1 MSFTDK
7 LKGELNMESKLNSG
21 QEFIDLMGQRR
32 SFARLEE
39 PAPDKELLD
48 SVFLSSL
55 RVPDHMHLRPW
66 RFLVIGGDDRNHLGD
81 LFVKDCL
88 LKDPGADIEA
98 CESARKKALRAPLIV
113 VGIASYTEHPKVPEI
128 EQSLATGCVLNNIG
142 LAVYSCGYGSVWR
155 TGAYAVSPTVIE
167 GLGLSSNEEILGF
180 IYIGTPVKASR
191 PQRPIEKDAF
201 FTSWPVKE

>member
-7 LKGELNMESKLNSG
+7 SEGELNMESKLNSG
-21 QEFIDLMGQRR
+21 QEFIDLIGQRR

-98 CESARKKALRAPLIV
+98 CESARKKSTACATNSGWNCQLHRASKSARDRTI
-113 VGIASYTEHPKVPEI
+113 
-128 EQSLATGCVLNNIG
+128 TGYRMC
-142 LAVYSCGYGSVWR
+142 A
-155 TGAYAVSPTVIE
+155 
-167 GLGLSSNEEILGF
+167 
-180 IYIGTPVKASR
+180 
-191 PQRPIEKDAF
+191 Q
-201 FTSWPVKE
+201 